1 MNDVVGFCVLWPASF
16 VDSSY
21 KMELDDNCRFSFE
34 VKHLLFGN
42 KFVEMPTD
50 VFLFNS
56 QTDVIQ

>member
-1 MNDVVGFCVLWPASF
+1 MIVVLVL
-16 VDSSY
+16 
-21 KMELDDNCRFSFE
+21 K

>member
-1 MNDVVGFCVLWPASF
+1 
-16 VDSSY
+16 
-21 KMELDDNCRFSFE
+21 MELDDNCRFSFE